1 MLKFFSTI
9 VHCSDDVL
17 GINARN
23 LDFIYRLNLRKYFP
37 RVDDKLLT
45 KEILHA
51 NLVPTPPT
59 LTVFRSH
66 SDLSN
71 LEHRIAAPD
80 GFAVKPAQ
88 GFGGLGIM
96 IVRRDSS
103 GGLVA
108 LDKAGWAALDIE
120 HLRMHISYILSGLY
134 SLEKLSDR
142 AFLEQILEP
151 EETLG
156 KLSYGGIP
164 DIRVIVY
171 QGQPVMAMARFPT
184 RLSHG
189 RANLHQGAF
198 ALGIDIRSGQTT
210 YAVWRNRNIASHPE
224 TGEPLASIKIP
235 EWKYILEMSVKAA
248 KCVELGF
255 VGADIVIDRRLGPL
269 VMELNAR
276 PGLTIQLA
284 NKKGLVKKLYGEKE
298 LETKPQ

>member
-1 MLKFFSTI
+1 VLKFFSTVI
-9 VHCSDDVL
+9 HCSDDVL

-23 LDFIYRLNLRKYFP
+23 VDFVYRLNPRKYFP

-45 KEILHA
+45 KEILGA
-51 NLVPTPPT
+51 SSVPTPPT

-103 GGLVA
+103 GKLVA
-108 LDKAGWAALDIE
+108 LDKAGWASVDIE
-120 HLRMHISYILSGLY
+120 CLKIHISYILSGLY

-142 AFLEQILEP
+142 AFLEQLLEP

-224 TGEPLASIKIP
+224 TGEPLASVKIP

-248 KCVELGF
+248 KCVQLGYL
-255 VGADIVIDRRLGPL
+255 GADIVIDRRLGPL

-284 NKKGLVKKLYGEKE
+284 NKKGLVKKLYGDKE
-298 LETKPQ
+298 P